1 MSSKRQHY
9 SSWGGDTN
17 GLYTLTDEDVT
28 RLHLVLLEM
37 YKDIKSVCEKY
48 NIHLIAAGGTALG
61 AIRHKGFI
69 PWDDDMDLFM
79 FREDFEKFK
88 SFFSSDLSDKYYL
101 LAPGTAQGANC
112 FLPRIVKKGTTFLGM
127 IDETAPYPHGIYI
140 DINIIEYAPENKI
153 LFGWKSFGANARRFI
168 SYSVYWHQYKSKSLK
183 TYLEKSQGRKY
194 YKLRM
199 FLGKLFSF
207 KSAEKW
213 FASFDNYVQGKE
225 SKIVTVP
232 SGTKKYGG
240 ERLEIDIVKPLRK
253 ISFENTEIYV
263 FNNYDRYLTN
273 LYGNYMRIPDVQNR
287 EHHMCLKLS
296 FTEE

>member
-1 MSSKRQHY
+1 MARKSQHY
-9 SSWGGDTN
+9 SAWGGDTN
-17 GLYTLTDEDVT
+17 GLYTLTDEDVDK
-28 RLHLVLLEM
+28 LHYVLLGM
-37 YKDIKSVCEKY
+37 YKDIKSICEKY
-48 NIHLIAAGGTALG
+48 NLHLIAAGGTALG

-88 SFFSSDLSDKYYL
+88 SIFSSELSDGYYL

-127 IDETAPYPHGIYI
+127 IDETSPYPHGIYI
-140 DINIIEYAPENKI
+140 DINIIEYAPENSIAFRCKA
-153 LFGWKSFGANARRFI
+153 FGSDFRRFV
-168 SYSVYWHQYKSKSLK
+168 SYSVYWNQYKSKSLK

-199 FLGKLFSF
+199 LIGKFFSF
-207 KSAEKW
+207 RSAESW
-213 FASFDNYVQGKE
+213 FDAFDTYVQGKK

-232 SGTKKYGG
+232 SGTKKYMG
-240 ERLEIDIVKPLRK
+240 ERLELNVVNPLKIVPFEDTDIY
-253 ISFENTEIYV
+253 I
-263 FNNYDRYLTN
+263 FNDHDWYLSN
-273 LYGNYMRIPDVQNR
+273 LYGNYMKIPEIQNR